1 MKSNMSPLKKEVP
14 TDGILSPTY
23 PKCPFRNIITRF
35 GDKWSLIILMGISGS
50 ESPIRFS
57 ELERHIPDISSR
69 VLSSCLR
76 TLEADNLVSRKVY
89 PVVPPKVEY
98 TLTEVGSSLI
108 PHLQALASWANDHYD
123 EVINHRIRYNK
134 R

>member
-35 GDKWSLIILMGISGS
+35 GDKWSLIILMVISGS

-98 TLTEVGSSLI
+98 TLTEVGSSPI